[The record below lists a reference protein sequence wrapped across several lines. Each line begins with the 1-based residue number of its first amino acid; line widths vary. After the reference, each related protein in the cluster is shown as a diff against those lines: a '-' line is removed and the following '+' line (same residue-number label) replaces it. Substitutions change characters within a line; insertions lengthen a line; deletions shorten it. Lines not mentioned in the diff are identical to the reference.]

1 MTTAISPQAERPP
14 VGQVQFGHLRRLT
27 PISDCFG
34 GDRGRPIDRYYIE
47 TFLEREAACIQGR
60 VLEVGDR
67 FYTERFGGE
76 RVQVSDVLNVTEG
89 NPHATIVA
97 DLTHADHVPSATFDC
112 IILTQTLQ
120 YVYEP
125 RLAVRTLHRILKP
138 GSVVLATFPGIS
150 QKDQGDWTWYWSFT
164 GRGVRRL
171 FEEVFTPAG
180 VTVESH
186 GNVLAATAFLQGI
199 AAEELTPAELDTHD
213 PLYEVSITLR
223 ARRE

>member
-1 MTTAISPQAERPP
+1 MIASVPLQDERPA
-14 VGQVQFGHLRRLT
+14 VGQVQFGSLRSLT

-47 TFLEREAACIQGR
+47 TFLAREAACIQGR

-89 NPHATIVA
+89 NPYATIVA
-97 DLTHADHVPSATFDC
+97 DLTRAEHVPSDTFDC

-125 RLAVRTLHRILKP
+125 CLAVRTLHRILKP
-138 GSVVLATFPGIS
+138 GGVVLATLPGIS
-150 QKDQGDWTWYWSFT
+150 QKDQGDWTWYWSFS
-164 GRGVRRL
+164 GKGVRRL
-171 FEEVFTPAG
+171 FEEVFSPAG
-180 VTVESH
+180 VTVEGH
-186 GNVLAATAFLQGI
+186 GNVLAAMAFLQGI

-213 PLYEVSITLR
+213 PRYEVAITLK